1 MLEVGKVYKVS
12 EKDFSGFF
20 KPGTEVIC
28 ISIFDEDIHMLDSGI
43 FVRKEKYNPG
53 YKAIEYYD
61 YMDYNIL
68 YEYEVEEV

>member
-1 MLEVGKVYKVS
+1 MLKVGKVYKVS
-12 EKDFSGFF
+12 GKDFSGFF

-28 ISIFDEDIHMLDSGI
+28 ISSLEEDIHMLDSGI

-53 YKAIEYYD
+53 YKSTEYYD

-68 YEYEVEEV
+68 YEYEIEEV